1 MKNKESKLVKFLPCL
16 IRWSTI
22 SLVAL
27 RASDV
32 IHWPWYALFSPL
44 YAYGVFVVL
53 CAAIVGISAVKDG
66 R

>member
-1 MKNKESKLVKFLPCL
+1 MKNEGSKLVKFLQWL
-16 IRWSTI
+16 TRWSTI

-27 RASDV
+27 RAADV
-32 IHWPWYALFSPL
+32 IRWPWYALFGPL

-66 R
+66 H